1 MPARGGLVLPAA
13 IVGAMPR
20 HCSKAL
26 TQRDRMKKTVSAVP
40 RLRAEP
46 TKKRTRLAP
55 EVRRQ
60 QILDAAL
67 VEFNALGF
75 TAASISKI
83 ARRAGISK
91 GNVYVH
97 FANKDDMFETLLE
110 RLMSRSQG
118 NWSRMQDLQSA
129 EDFVERLVDAA
140 YDGLTDDTIAIARL
154 LITEGHRVPHLLSK
168 WSAANLQARADRQAL
183 VDQFVAEGKIK
194 PSPLTEH
201 FSIVMAPVVYSA
213 VAQMVLGKEQAADEV
228 RAMRDTHRKLLAL
241 LLRPA

>member
-1 MPARGGLVLPAA
+1 LVLPAA
-13 IVGAMPR
+13 IVGVMPK

-26 TQRDRMKKTVSAVP
+26 TYRDRMKKTISAVP
-40 RLRAEP
+40 RLRAVP
-46 TKKRTRLAP
+46 AKKRTRLAP

>member
-1 MPARGGLVLPAA
+1 
-13 IVGAMPR
+13 
-20 HCSKAL
+20 
-26 TQRDRMKKTVSAVP
+26 
-40 RLRAEP
+40 
-46 TKKRTRLAP
+46 
-55 EVRRQ
+55 
-60 QILDAAL
+60 
-67 VEFNALGF
+67 
-75 TAASISKI
+75 
-83 ARRAGISK
+83 
-91 GNVYVH
+91 
-97 FANKDDMFETLLE
+97 MFETLLE

-118 NWSRMQDLQSA
+118 NWSRMQDVQSA

>member
-1 MPARGGLVLPAA
+1 
-13 IVGAMPR
+13 
-20 HCSKAL
+20 
-26 TQRDRMKKTVSAVP
+26 MKKKDSASP
-40 RLRAEP
+40 RAEP
-46 TKKRTRLAP
+46 KKKRTRLAP

-91 GNVYVH
+91 ANIYVH

-110 RLMSRSQG
+110 NLMRRSQG
-118 NWSRMQDLQSA
+118 NWSRMQDVQTA
-129 EDFVERLVDAA
+129 EEFVDRLIDSA

-154 LITEGHRVPHLLSK
+154 LITEGHRVPHLLAK
-168 WSAANLQARADRQAL
+168 WSTANMQARIDRQAL
-183 VDQFVAEGKIK
+183 VDRLVAEGKIQ

-201 FSIVMAPVVYSA
+201 FSLAMAPVVYSA
-213 VAQMVLGKEQAADEV
+213 VTQMVLDKEKAAGEVQAVKDA
-228 RAMRDTHRKLLAL
+228 HRKLLSM

>member
-1 MPARGGLVLPAA
+1 
-13 IVGAMPR
+13 
-20 HCSKAL
+20 
-26 TQRDRMKKTVSAVP
+26 MKKTVSAVP